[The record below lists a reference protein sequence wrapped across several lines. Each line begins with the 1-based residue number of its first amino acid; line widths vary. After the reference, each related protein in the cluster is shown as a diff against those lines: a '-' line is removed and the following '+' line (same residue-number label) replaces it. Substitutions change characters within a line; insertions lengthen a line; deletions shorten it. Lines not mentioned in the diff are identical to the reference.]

1 MSIRSTASIVVMLA
15 VVAASPAGQVKKGD
29 VPGVTNFS
37 RVDATVG
44 CGGATQPAAMAELKK
59 QGFVSVI
66 NLRMASEEGAN
77 IDASRAAAQAAGLK
91 YIHLPFD
98 AASPDP
104 KLVDNF
110 LAAVADTTNQ
120 PVYVHCAS
128 ANRVGSVWM
137 IKRALQDGWEID
149 KARQEAE
156 AIGLSNPRLKNF
168 AVEYILA
175 HKK

>member
-1 MSIRSTASIVVMLA
+1 MIIRSTASIVVMLA
-15 VVAASPAGQVKKGD
+15 VVATSAAGQVKKGE